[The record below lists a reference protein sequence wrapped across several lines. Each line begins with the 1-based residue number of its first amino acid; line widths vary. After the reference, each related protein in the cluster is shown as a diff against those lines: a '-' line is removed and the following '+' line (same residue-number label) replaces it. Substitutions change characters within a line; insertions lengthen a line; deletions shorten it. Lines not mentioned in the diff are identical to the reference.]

1 MPHSH
6 LLCVSRSDRKRW
18 ILPSSLEG
26 RQLENADG
34 VEVFLGKGDLHLQS
48 ICYMQG
54 EGRILQDPPSSD
66 GKVIL
71 LLLTCGLVRHLGVN

>member
-1 MPHSH
+1 M
-6 LLCVSRSDRKRW
+6 
-18 ILPSSLEG
+18 SLEG

-54 EGRILQDPPSSD
+54 EGRILQW
-66 GKVIL
+66 
-71 LLLTCGLVRHLGVN
+71 